1 MTVSPDQAAWFS
13 QTFSAMVANCDKAVL
28 GKEHVIRLALTCMLS
43 EGHLLLEDYPG
54 TGKTQLAR
62 ALSGTVQGTNSRI
75 QFTPDLLPSDVTGVS
90 VFNQDTREFE
100 FRPGGVFANIVVGD
114 EINRASPKTQ
124 SALLEAMEEGSV
136 TVDGVTRQ
144 LPQPFGVVATQNPV
158 EHEGTY
164 PLPHAELD
172 RFMVKM
178 RVGYPDE
185 DAETEMLRLAR
196 DPVAGLSPVVE
207 VDEFLEMRRLV
218 EEVYASE
225 AVLRYVVSVTSAT
238 REHRGINLGASPRAS
253 RMLLSAARARAAA
266 NGRSYCAPDD
276 VKAMAPGVL
285 GHRVVPSA
293 GGDEGSPDA
302 AEEIVR
308 QLRLRDIGG
317 IIVVDFIDMVLESN
331 RDLVLR
337 RLVELRV
344 PPRAGRRRAPGP
356 RRSGAPRCC

>member
-1 MTVSPDQAAWFS
+1 MDYNGFSERVGRIVDNVERAVSGKREGVFTAVV
-13 QTFSAMVANCDKAVL
+13 AMLAGGHVL
-28 GKEHVIRLALTCMLS
+28 I
-43 EGHLLLEDYPG
+43 EDVPG
-54 TGKTQLAR
+54 VGKTLLAKSLAR
-62 ALSGTVQGTNSRI
+62 SIRADFRRI
-75 QFTPDLLPSDVTGVS
+75 QFTPDLLPADVTGLNVY
-90 VFNQDTREFE
+90 NQGDGGFE
-100 FRPGGVFANIVVGD
+100 FWAGPVFANVVLAD

-178 RVGYPDE
+178 RIGYPDE
-185 DAETEMLRLAR
+185 DAETEMLRLSR
-196 DPVAGLSPVVE
+196 DPVAELSPVVE
-207 VDEFLEMRRLV
+207 AEEFMEMRRLV

-238 REHRGINLGASPRAS
+238 RGHRGIELGASPRAS
-253 RMLLSAARARAAA
+253 RMLLAAARARAAA

-285 GHRVVPSA
+285 GHRIIPSASA
-293 GGDEGSPDA
+293 GGEDDPSEVAEG
-302 AEEIVR
+302 IVR
-308 QLRLRDIGG
+308 DI
-317 IIVVDFIDMVLESN
+317 LSS
-331 RDLVLR
+331 
-337 RLVELRV
+337 V
-344 PPRAGRRRAPGP
+344 PVTEAV
-356 RRSGAPRCC
+356 